1 MRFAF
6 NLSCR
11 FPALPAPYRECCNST
26 RLGSLNQR
34 TFLPRADTPTEAV
47 VLFGLN
53 WRTNEESMLIYFIE
67 TESIK
72 KYIERLPY
80 WESVSNTV
88 VVEEMT
94 RTIGKKIF
102 AGSSLLAPSTQQSSS
117 WVVWLNFGVAFS
129 DKVLIQFWLGTVT
142 FGELPW
148 VELVSSRITK
158 TKLRVASTGGG
169 PTLFQ
174 CFPNCSCLFPSC
186 FASVS
191 CVSLC
196 PLIQRVPLRDQSQNK
211 SLQEFL

>member
-11 FPALPAPYRECCNST
+11 FPALPAPYREFCNST

-94 RTIGKKIF
+94 RTIGNKNYSPEAACLHLPPSKVRRGWCDWILALPF
-102 AGSSLLAPSTQQSSS
+102 QTKSSYSSDWEQLHS
-117 WVVWLNFGVAFS
+117 ENYHESNLY
-129 DKVLIQFWLGTVT
+129 
-142 FGELPW
+142 
-148 VELVSSRITK
+148 RH
-158 TKLRVASTGGG
+158 AS
-169 PTLFQ
+169 
-174 CFPNCSCLFPSC
+174 
-186 FASVS
+186 
-191 CVSLC
+191 
-196 PLIQRVPLRDQSQNK
+196 QRRNS
-211 SLQEFL
+211 E